1 MIIYNMSDKS
11 VKCFSKL
18 LTNYERTIFNLLL
31 RFFNNDKIENLD
43 KFIAFTSSIKFY
55 TDNLAILELEADEKF
70 VEKKIHY
77 IKKQNKSEKVRQALE
92 DFNTTVLI
100 AEKKGF
106 EKINYYTTEI
116 KRDDIVKQYE
126 NLSQLVEEKLKED
139 KETKEKNELKKK
151 LEKLNSEINGIKVK
165 SQNKNLGTYQISLM
179 QQIKKSISDEAFDK
193 EVYEMY
199 KSKYEQLKQLNSNIG
214 KTSNNIDYDIK
225 WPLIIKDVK
234 YTKSKTTEF
243 LEILIWYSKIKNIID
258 NIKKYNNDKNAKSK
272 YIFDLQEFEEMKFA
286 SNLIISSEEL
296 IDDEFNLIYSTLN
309 SHYIFKMIQNNL
321 ENYLFNC
328 AKEINGI
335 LDNNFILNNKNIIN
349 KNDYYFIREKEKRI
363 DNNLVIQ
370 LPQLKPKDIVFLFIQ
385 FGAKNKKTK
394 DYEPTEGPLLK
405 QIKYNNMI
413 DVLLSQKNII
423 LNDDMGER
431 TAEAT
436 AISII
441 YILSKNLFQLSDN
454 LEDFSNNTEQK
465 IEQLLTNVNK
475 NEEEI
480 KNNQNKKEI
489 IDIFT
494 FTLDI
499 AKKID
504 ESNKN
509 EKKKIRI

>member
-1 MIIYNMSDKS
+1 MVIYNMNDKS
-11 VKCFSKL
+11 IKCLSKL
-18 LTNYERTIFNLLL
+18 LTNHERTIFNILLG
-31 RFFNNDKIENLD
+31 FFNNDKKENID
-43 KFIAFTSSIKFY
+43 KFIDFISTIKFY
-55 TDNLAILELEADEKF
+55 NDYLTILELEADEKF
-70 VEKKIHY
+70 VEKKIN
-77 IKKQNKSEKVRQALE
+77 IFKKSNETEKEKKAL
-92 DFNTTVLI
+92 DNFNTSVLI
-100 AEKKGF
+100 AEKKEF
-106 EKINYYTTEI
+106 EKIKYFTKEI
-116 KRDDIVKQYE
+116 KRDRIIKLYE
-126 NLSQLVEEKLKED
+126 KHIKNIEETLITD
-139 KETKEKNELKKK
+139 QETKERIELKRNFKELLYKIKHLNFKRQNELYNYKKYLLK
-151 LEKLNSEINGIKVK
+151 KIELTINF
-165 SQNKNLGTYQISLM
+165 
-179 QQIKKSISDEAFDK
+179 EEFDK
-193 EVYEMY
+193 KEYEIY
-199 KSKYEQLKQLNSNIG
+199 NNKYEWLKQLNSKIG
-214 KTSNNIDYDIK
+214 KSSNNIEYNIR
-225 WPLIIKDVK
+225 WPMLNKDSK
-234 YTKSKTTEF
+234 YEKSKRVLF
-243 LEILIWYSKIKNIID
+243 LEILIWHSKIKNIID

-328 AKEINGI
+328 AKVINGI

-441 YILSKNLFQLSDN
+441 YIYLKIY
-454 LEDFSNNTEQK
+454 SNYQ
-465 IEQLLTNVNK
+465 
-475 NEEEI
+475 
-480 KNNQNKKEI
+480 I
-489 IDIFT
+489 I
-494 FTLDI
+494 
-499 AKKID
+499 
-504 ESNKN
+504 
-509 EKKKIRI
+509 